1 MIRIT
6 DRALPE
12 DMFEECFSFLNHT
25 GTVFDFHNMDVPWTI
40 GRDIVT
46 EQEISN
52 VLRSTYQMNH
62 MLFWEKGKSE
72 FYDRCFAA
80 IKFILPDVSASSLFR
95 MKLNALLNNTKV
107 DAGTTNIPHADLME
121 PHLSFLLYLNDSDGD
136 TTFFRENWDDAP
148 GTRLTKWKKVEPK
161 KNRVVIS
168 DGNYHAS
175 QNPINSEIR
184 LVLNAVIKIEE
195 KDDASDDAN

>member
-1 MIRIT
+1 
-6 DRALPE
+6 
-12 DMFEECFSFLNHT
+12 
-25 GTVFDFHNMDVPWTI
+25 MD
-40 GRDIVT
+40 
-46 EQEISN
+46 
-52 VLRSTYQMNH
+52 
-62 MLFWEKGKSE
+62 
-72 FYDRCFAA
+72 
-80 IKFILPDVSASSLFR
+80 SLYG
-95 MKLNALLNNTKV
+95 L
-107 DAGTTNIPHADLME
+107 
-121 PHLSFLLYLNDSDGD
+121 HLSFLLYLNDSDGD